1 MNIDLTK
8 LNSGI
13 VTTINIEDK
22 VDFSSKVNETNEILD
37 LIDVSVKV
45 AITKNSTNEYVLNAI
60 IKGNMIIEDAI
71 NLEELS
77 YPFETTIIDEILE
90 KIENNENSIDI
101 LEVLW
106 QNIILEVPLKF
117 TKVKDL
123 SEFHGNGWKLVSE
136 DDLKEVNN
144 PFKDLKHLIGEE

>member
-8 LNSGI
+8 LNSGL
-13 VTTINIEDK
+13 VTTINIEEI
-22 VDFSSKVNETNEILD
+22 VDFSSKLEESNEILD
-37 LIDVSVKV
+37 LVDVNVKV
-45 AITKNSTNEYVLNAI
+45 AITKNSTNENVLNAT
-60 IKGNMIIEDAI
+60 IKGNMILEDAI

-77 YPFETTIIDEILE
+77 YPFETSIIDEILE
-90 KIENNENSIDI
+90 KLENNENSIDI

-136 DDLKEVNN
+136 DDLKEINN

>member
-8 LNSGI
+8 LNSGL
-13 VTTINIEDK
+13 VTTINIEEI
-22 VDFSSKVNETNEILD
+22 VDFSSKLEESNEILD
-37 LIDVSVKV
+37 LVDVNVKV
-45 AITKNSTNEYVLNAI
+45 AITKNSTNENVLNAT
-60 IKGNMIIEDAI
+60 IKGNMILEDAI

-77 YPFETTIIDEILE
+77 YPFETSIIDEILE
-90 KIENNENSIDI
+90 KLENNENSIDI

-117 TKVKDL
+117 TKVKNL

-136 DDLKEVNN
+136 DDLKEINN

>member
-8 LNSGI
+8 LNSGL
-13 VTTINIEDK
+13 VTTINIEEI
-22 VDFSSKVNETNEILD
+22 VDFSSKLEESNEILD
-37 LIDVSVKV
+37 LVDVNVKV
-45 AITKNSTNEYVLNAI
+45 AITKNSTNENVLNAT
-60 IKGNMIIEDAI
+60 IKGNMILDDAI

-77 YPFETTIIDEILE
+77 YPFETSIIDEILE
-90 KIENNENSIDI
+90 KLENNENSIDI

-136 DDLKEVNN
+136 DDLKEINN

>member
-1 MNIDLTK
+1 MNVDLTK
-8 LNSGI
+8 LNSRL
-13 VTTINIEDK
+13 VTTINIEET
-22 VDFSSKVNETNEILD
+22 VDFSSKIEESKEILD
-37 LIDVSVKV
+37 LVDVNVKV
-45 AITKNSTNEYVLNAI
+45 AITKNSTNEYVLNAT

-71 NLEELS
+71 SLEKLT
-77 YPFETTIIDEILE
+77 YPFEAIITEEILE
-90 KIENNENSIDI
+90 KLENYENSIDI

-106 QNIILEVPLKF
+106 QNIILEVPLRI